1 MNQPIMM
8 VANGDLRLAANQKC
22 WPVQTEVEEAV
33 RAAISELGHEVHR
46 AHAYDAV
53 KGHGFIDSQKRGIEV
68 FRTIPPEAPLVVVEA
83 VWQYSQHLLP
93 GLLGHRGPI
102 LTVANWSGQWP
113 GLVGLLNLNASLRK
127 AGKSF
132 DTLWSTD
139 FKDRFFRNGLK
150 TWLNGGRIQHDN
162 THVRT
167 LGKNSLP
174 PDMQHIGQELADR
187 LRQDRAI
194 LGVFDEGCMGM
205 YNAIIPDELLHPMGI
220 FKERLSQSALYA
232 EMLQTPDSEA
242 RSVYEWLL
250 KKGMQFRFGPNEE
263 SDLTERQ
270 VLEQCKMYIA
280 TLRIADEFGCA
291 AVGIQYQQGLK
302 DLTPASDLAEGLLNN
317 SDRPP
322 VKSKHGKLLYAN
334 EPLPHFNEV
343 DECVGLD
350 ALVTN
355 RVWNALRLP
364 PETTLHDVRYGESV
378 VQGTATPFVWT
389 LEISGSV
396 PPAHFETGYLEAV
409 SERQP
414 PMYFRLGGGTIKGIS
429 KPGSVVWSR
438 VFVEPGGLK
447 ADLGIARSI
456 QLPREETE
464 RRWQITTPQ
473 WPMMHAVFPG
483 ISRDQF
489 MARHCSNHIQVAY
502 APDMPSATK
511 ALSVKAA
518 MFQAMGIETFLCGD
532 SPFENGWK
540 YPNSE
545 CYE

>member
-1 MNQPIMM
+1 MTSPILM

-22 WPVQTEVEEAV
+22 WPVQAQVEEAV
-33 RAAISELGHEVHR
+33 MGAVRGNGYEVRR
-46 AHAYDAV
+46 AHDYDEA
-53 KGHGFIDSQKRGIEV
+53 KQHGFIDSQKRGIEV
-68 FRTIPPEAPLVVVEA
+68 FRTIPPDAPVIVVEA

-127 AGKSF
+127 AGKVF
-132 DTLWSTD
+132 DTLWSVD
-139 FKDRFFRNGLK
+139 FTDRFFLEGLK
-150 TWLNGGRIQHDN
+150 VWLKGERIHHGMS
-162 THVRT
+162 HVRPVSDLLIPEDMRR
-167 LGKNSLP
+167 LGGSLAE
-174 PDMQHIGQELADR
+174 ELRRDK
-187 LRQDRAI
+187 AI

-205 YNAIIPDELLHPMGI
+205 YNAIIPDELLHPLGI

-232 EMLQTPDSEA
+232 EMLRTPGSEA
-242 RSVYEWLL
+242 QAIYDWLRE
-250 KKGMQFRFGPNEE
+250 KGMQFRFGPNPET
-263 SDLTERQ
+263 DLTESQ

-280 TLRIADEFGCA
+280 TLRLADQFGCA

-302 DLTPASDLAEGLLNN
+302 DLTVASDLAEGLLNN

-322 VKSKHGKLLYAN
+322 VKGSDGQLLYAGQ
-334 EPLPHFNEV
+334 PLPHFNEV

-350 ALVTN
+350 ALITN
-355 RVWNALRLP
+355 RIWRALGLP
-364 PETTLHDVRYGESV
+364 PETTLHDVRYGETY
-378 VQGTATPFVWT
+378 GKAADAPFVWT

-396 PPAHFETGYLEAV
+396 PPAHFARGYADAI

-429 KPGSVVWSR
+429 KPGPVVWSR
-438 VFVEPGGLK
+438 IFVEPDGLK
-447 ADLGIARSI
+447 ADLGLLRSLE
-456 QLPREETE
+456 LPREETE

-483 ISRDQF
+483 ITRDQF

-502 APDMPSATK
+502 APEEASAHR
-511 ALSVKAA
+511 ALAAKAA
-518 MFQAMGIETFLCGD
+518 AFQAMGIQTYVCGQY
-532 SPFENGWK
+532 SCGVRP
-540 YPNSE
+540 S
-545 CYE
+545 